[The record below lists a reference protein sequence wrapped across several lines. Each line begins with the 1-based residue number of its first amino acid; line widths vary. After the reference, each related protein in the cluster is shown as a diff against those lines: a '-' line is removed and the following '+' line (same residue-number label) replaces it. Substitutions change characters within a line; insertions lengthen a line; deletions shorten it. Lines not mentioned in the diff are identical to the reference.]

1 MPLISTDHHS
11 LAVGKPQVPGFNE
24 KDLKRSAQNK
34 TFSLFFTDH
43 LLVRLY
49 HEERMQCCSNAAT
62 RKQASCQDLVRWKKK
77 YASRCIFSL
86 PSNHKYSSE
95 YRITWHLLAA
105 KLFGGPFMTAA
116 PYRLPGQQES
126 LHWNPERISAN
137 NHINRKQCIMAF

>member
-77 YASRCIFSL
+77 IRQSLHLFLAIKPQVLIRIPNHLASFGCQTIWWPFHDCSAL
-86 PSNHKYSSE
+86 PFARTA
-95 YRITWHLLAA
+95 RILALESRAHL
-105 KLFGGPFMTAA
+105 
-116 PYRLPGQQES
+116 GQQS
-126 LHWNPERISAN
+126 Y
-137 NHINRKQCIMAF
+137 Q